1 MLLLNP
7 SKAGHFQGSF
17 FWGKVNLM
25 PVKAYYFNIIFRLKL
40 YFLQYNIQYVYFH
53 IKAQLCKSF
62 YGTFLYVSDI
72 KDSATVS

>member
-1 MLLLNP
+1 MGEGQFDILLPP
-7 SKAGHFQGSF
+7 SPSCFR
-17 FWGKVNLM
+17 
-25 PVKAYYFNIIFRLKL
+25 VKAYYFNIIFRLKL